1 MLISYIGGELVE
13 ITVNGKPELLNRE
26 MKLEEFLANKGL
38 SDSKVAIEYNGEILQ
53 PAEREE
59 VLLTA
64 GDVLEIIKF
73 VGGG

>member
-1 MLISYIGGELVE
+1 ME

-26 MKLEEFLANKGL
+26 INLEEFIDDKGL

-53 PAEREE
+53 PAEWQE
-59 VLLTA
+59 VVLTA